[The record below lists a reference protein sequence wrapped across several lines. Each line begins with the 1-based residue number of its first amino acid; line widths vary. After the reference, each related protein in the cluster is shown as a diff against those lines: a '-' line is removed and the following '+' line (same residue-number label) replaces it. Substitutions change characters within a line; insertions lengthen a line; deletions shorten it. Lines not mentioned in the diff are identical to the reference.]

1 MSAGIYSSKTNTR
14 QQRMEIVRFAQEA
27 DITDKMGTTMASNL
41 QIYQKRLVHCNLE
54 SLVSV
59 QLFFLKHFL
68 QSVCFLWKYCLL
80 VKFHCT
86 FSLGCMLIRKSC
98 LFGISRV
105 HKISRGGGAI
115 GVVEPLERQGY
126 LPTIFY
132 FFFTFYCSLGEV
144 FFCIWQPEFL
154 ETIDTNQILKASAS
168 PDVHFNIKLSIFLQ
182 GCRERG
188 RGGEWACAPQFFSA
202 RGHIMPITLLRAPPQ
217 IFRSCDGP
225 PHFSFWE
232 KLDEPL

>member
-86 FSLGCMLIRKSC
+86 FYPGCTLIRKSC

-105 HKISRGGGAI
+105 HPNI
-115 GVVEPLERQGY
+115 QGWWNHWNGKDTSQPF
-126 LPTIFY
+126 LI
-132 FFFTFYCSLGEV
+132 FFFTFYCSLGEFFLYMATRV
-144 FFCIWQPEFL
+144 FR
-154 ETIDTNQILKASAS
+154 N
-168 PDVHFNIKLSIFLQ
+168 N
-182 GCRERG
+182 
-188 RGGEWACAPQFFSA
+188 
-202 RGHIMPITLLRAPPQ
+202 
-217 IFRSCDGP
+217 
-225 PHFSFWE
+225 
-232 KLDEPL
+232 